1 MNKFIPLYEP
11 YFVKKDKKIVSKCL
25 DDTWV
30 STSGPLVEKFEQKIV
45 KQTKCRYAVAC
56 SSGTAALHLALIGIG
71 VKKNDLVL
79 VSNLTFI
86 ASVNVIKYVGA
97 EPILFDC
104 DKKTWQIDE
113 KLIQNFLENECYSKS
128 GCCFYKKTKQRIGAI
143 LPVHIL
149 GHTTQIDKIVKLG
162 MKFKI
167 PTVEDAAESF
177 GAKFKKKQLGSFG
190 KVGCFSFNGNKIIT
204 TASGGVVVT
213 NQKSLAKKIK
223 HFSQQAKSSKIDYIH
238 NHIGFN
244 YRMNNLCAS
253 LGLTQL
259 EKLDFF
265 IKQKEKI
272 ADIYIKGFKKNKFI
286 KLIKQIEFSKPNWW
300 LFTILINHDKIDAK
314 MMYKK
319 LLENGIQTRRLW
331 QPMNLSIPYKN
342 SIMIGGNNS
351 FNLYKNALS
360 LPSSVSLKK
369 NDQIKVIKLVNY
381 FLINSVK

>member
-1 MNKFIPLYEP
+1 MSKLIPLYEP
-11 YFVKKDKKIVSKCL
+11 YFVKKDKKIISKCL
-25 DDTWV
+25 DDNWV

-45 KQTKCRYAVAC
+45 KHTKCQYAVAC

-86 ASVNVIKYVGA
+86 ASVNVIKYIGA

-113 KLIQNFLENECYSKS
+113 QLIQNFLENECYTKT
-128 GCCFYKKTKQRIGAI
+128 GGCFYKKTKQRIGAI

-149 GHTTQIDKIVKLG
+149 GHTTQIDKIVTLG

-167 PTVEDAAESF
+167 PIVEDAAESF
-177 GAKFKKKQLGSFG
+177 GAKFKNKQLGSFG

-223 HFSQQAKSSKIDYIH
+223 YFSQQAKSSKIDYIH

-272 ADIYIKGFKKNKFI
+272 AEIYIEGFKKNNFI
-286 KLIKQIEFSKPNWW
+286 KLIDQIEFSKPNWW
-300 LFTILINHDKIDAK
+300 LFTILIDHKKIDAK
-314 MMYKK
+314 LLYKK

-331 QPMNLSIPYKN
+331 QPMNLSTPYKN
-342 SIMIGGNNS
+342 CIMIGSNNS
-351 FNLYKNALS
+351 LILYKNALS

-369 NDQIKVIKLVNY
+369 KEQKKIIKLINY
-381 FLINSVK
+381 FLINGVK